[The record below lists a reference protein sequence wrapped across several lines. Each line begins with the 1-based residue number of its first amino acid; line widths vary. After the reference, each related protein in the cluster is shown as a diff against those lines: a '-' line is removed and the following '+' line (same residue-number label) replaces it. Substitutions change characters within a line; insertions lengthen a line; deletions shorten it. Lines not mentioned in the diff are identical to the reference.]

1 MIIHNLNFDSELP
14 LIDNTLVTVGMFD
27 GVHLGHRFLLRM
39 LGEESLRQG
48 LTPVVVTFDNHP
60 RQVLGDASF
69 KMLTTPDERMILL
82 KECGVE
88 NVVLVHFTP
97 TIAQLSAT
105 QFVEQVLLCR
115 LGMKAL
121 LLGYDNRFGKRSF
134 STQSEKNDTRGECS
148 CSDDFDRL
156 SQLGSQ
162 RGFAVL
168 QQREVRLYDKIGV
181 SSTRIRDSL
190 AMGDIGGANAMLCH
204 HYTISGMVTKG
215 RGVGRTLGVP
225 TANMDCPQEKLLPC
239 DGVYI
244 ALATTSDGKEHKA
257 VVNIGSQPT
266 FGLDKRTIEAHLLNF
281 DGDLYGTVLSLKL
294 CERLRDIHRY
304 DNAQRLADRI
314 ALDIELAAAYQDEK

>member
-1 MIIHNLNFDSELP
+1 M
-14 LIDNTLVTVGMFD
+14 DNTLVTVGMFD

-48 LTPVVVTFDNHP
+48 LAPVVVTFDNHP
-60 RQVLGDASF
+60 RQVLGDDSF
-69 KMLTTPDERMILL
+69 KMLTTRDERMILL

-88 NVVLVHFTP
+88 DVVLVHFTP

-105 QFVEQVLLCR
+105 QFVEQVLLRR

-134 STQSEKNDTRGECS
+134 STQSEKTFPQGSFSTQSEKTDTRGECS

-162 RGFAVL
+162 RGFAVM